1 MSSLLFRLFALAF
14 AGLSASCQLSGE
26 VTKLP
31 SCWNLNTLKT
41 GRVEGVGIFI
51 ESMHG
56 LSLQSPGCS
65 DRLGLNKFELGKSP
79 EGSIRKFLSISSRK
93 GNYIR
98 FSFAGK
104 IETKDQDRVIY
115 IEQISNLA
123 EVDEPEWVRSMVL
136 R

>member
-1 MSSLLFRLFALAF
+1 MVKSSLSVRLFALAF
-14 AGLSASCQLSGE
+14 AGLSASCQLSEE
-26 VTKLP
+26 VTQLP
-31 SCWNLNTLKT
+31 SCWNLNNLKT

-65 DRLGLNKFELGKSP
+65 DRLGRNEYVLGKAP
-79 EGSIRKFLSISSRK
+79 ERSIRQFLSISSRK
-93 GNYIR
+93 GKYIR
-98 FSFAGK
+98 FSFSGK
-104 IETKDQDRVIY
+104 IENEDQDRVIY

-123 EVDEPEWVRSMVL
+123 EVDEPEWVRSM